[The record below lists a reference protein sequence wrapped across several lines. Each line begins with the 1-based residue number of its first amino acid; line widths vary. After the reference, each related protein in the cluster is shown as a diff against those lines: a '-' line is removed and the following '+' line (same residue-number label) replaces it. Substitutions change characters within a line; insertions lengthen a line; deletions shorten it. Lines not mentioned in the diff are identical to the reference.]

1 MKKYRLFSAI
11 SLVAVLLLSACS
23 QDELAEQGTTLPE
36 GEYPLQIGS
45 VSITAEAGEQP
56 WTRVTENNTD
66 GMSSVW
72 QNGDKIGVRIGDSEE
87 TGIYVVNVDENGT
100 VTSITPDKPVYW
112 TNTQPATVTAWYP
125 ATNGAVSLE
134 YQDDEGLS
142 YVLHGTGTGNHQ
154 TPVTLN
160 FTHQLAKVRV
170 ITRGTADVSGF
181 EVFAP
186 YNCYVEEGEI
196 ISAPSSPTDR
206 IPMRQSAYEDIGT
219 CWEANA
225 VPGELPRYEVHCRN
239 GYSGVYALPSPM
251 TLEAGKL
258 HTITLTLNRKGTI
271 DLSQRTET
279 YTIATDGDYYFN
291 GTGSYGI
298 RVTGGNPTIYLGD
311 AHISVT
317 SGNAISIEGGN
328 ATIHVM
334 GENTVKNTQNA
345 DNGAG
350 IYVAK
355 NATVT
360 ITGRDRNDVLT
371 AIAGG
376 DAAGIGGCSNNQDCG
391 AINISNVTV
400 IARGSGLSSCSP
412 GIGST
417 QTNQCGNIT
426 IDNATVHAYGT
437 GLPVCACPGIG
448 AGLDDSGST
457 GTVAPNVTIQN
468 HSEVHAHRG
477 NSYADYIGLS
487 CFMTSGGGQVR
498 ASVDET
504 SVVYKYTGNGNTPDQ

>member
-1 MKKYRLFSAI
+1 MA
-11 SLVAVLLLSACS
+11 ALLLSACS

-36 GEYPLQIGS
+36 GEYPLQIGG

-328 ATIHVM
+328 ATIHVQ
-334 GENTVKNTQNA
+334 GNNSVSA
-345 DNGAG
+345 SSGAG
-350 IYVAK
+350 IYVAE
-355 NATVT
+355 NSSVT
-360 ITGRDRNDVLT
+360 ITGRSRSDKLT
-371 AIAGG
+371 ARGG
-376 DAAGIGGCSNNQDCG
+376 EG
-391 AINISNVTV
+391 
-400 IARGSGLSSCSP
+400 SP
-412 GIGST
+412 GIGGYT
-417 QTNQCGNIT
+417 TGTTTAANCGNIVIT
-426 IDNATVHAYGT
+426 NVQIEAHGSNDVNGNLA
-437 GLPVCACPGIG
+437 PGIG
-448 AGLDDSGST
+448 GAGDASC
-457 GTVAPNVTIQN
+457 GTITIDAATVYAYGVAPMSQMSSSAIGGGINMLEDKGSFGTITIRN
-468 HSEVHAHRG
+468 GSEVYAQRG
-477 NSYADYIGLS
+477 NSYSDYIGD
-487 CFMTSGGGQVR
+487 SGSQNIPANSPEGID
-498 ASVDET
+498 ATVDESST
-504 SVVYKYTGNGNTPDQ
+504 VRKLN

>member
-1 MKKYRLFSAI
+1 MA
-11 SLVAVLLLSACS
+11 ALLLSACS

-36 GEYPLQIGS
+36 GEYPLQIGG

-87 TGIYVVNVDENGT
+87 TGIYAVNVDENGT

-225 VPGELPRYEVHCRN
+225 APGELPRYEVHCRN

-311 AHISVT
+311 AHISVA
-317 SGNAISIEGGN
+317 SGNAIDITSGN
-328 ATIHVM
+328 PTIHVQ
-334 GENTVKNTQNA
+334 GNNSVSA
-345 DNGAG
+345 SSGAG
-350 IYVAK
+350 IYVAE
-355 NATVT
+355 NSSVT
-360 ITGRDRNDVLT
+360 ITGRSRSDKLT
-371 AIAGG
+371 ARGG
-376 DAAGIGGCSNNQDCG
+376 EG
-391 AINISNVTV
+391 
-400 IARGSGLSSCSP
+400 SP
-412 GIGST
+412 GIGGYT
-417 QTNQCGNIT
+417 TGTTTAANCGNIVIT
-426 IDNATVHAYGT
+426 NVQIEAHGSNDVNGNLA
-437 GLPVCACPGIG
+437 PGIG
-448 AGLDDSGST
+448 GAGDASC
-457 GTVAPNVTIQN
+457 GTITIDAATVYAYGVAPMSQMSSSAIGGGINMLEDKGSFGTITIRN
-468 HSEVHAHRG
+468 GSEVYAQRG
-477 NSYADYIGLS
+477 NSYSDYIGD
-487 CFMTSGGGQVR
+487 SGSQNIPANSPEGID
-498 ASVDET
+498 ATVDESST
-504 SVVYKYTGNGNTPDQ
+504 VRKLN

>member
-1 MKKYRLFSAI
+1 MA
-11 SLVAVLLLSACS
+11 ALLLSACS

-36 GEYPLQIGS
+36 GEYPLQIGG

-206 IPMRQSAYEDIGT
+206 IPMRQSAYEDIGI

-311 AHISVT
+311 AHISVA
-317 SGNAISIEGGN
+317 SGNAIDITSGN
-328 ATIHVM
+328 PTIHVQ
-334 GENTVKNTQNA
+334 GNNSVSA
-345 DNGAG
+345 SSGAG
-350 IYVAK
+350 IYVAE
-355 NATVT
+355 NSSVT
-360 ITGRDRNDVLT
+360 ITGRSRSDKLT
-371 AIAGG
+371 ARGG
-376 DAAGIGGCSNNQDCG
+376 EG
-391 AINISNVTV
+391 
-400 IARGSGLSSCSP
+400 SP
-412 GIGST
+412 GIGGYT
-417 QTNQCGNIT
+417 TGTTTAANCGNIVIT
-426 IDNATVHAYGT
+426 NVQIEAHGSNDVNGNLA
-437 GLPVCACPGIG
+437 PGIG
-448 AGLDDSGST
+448 GAGDASC
-457 GTVAPNVTIQN
+457 GTITIDAATVYAYGVAPMSQMSSSAIGGGINMLEDKGSFGTITIRN
-468 HSEVHAHRG
+468 GSEVYAQRG
-477 NSYADYIGLS
+477 NSYSDYIGD
-487 CFMTSGGGQVR
+487 SGSQNIPANSPEGID
-498 ASVDET
+498 ATVDESST
-504 SVVYKYTGNGNTPDQ
+504 VRKLN

>member
-11 SLVAVLLLSACS
+11 SLVAALLLSACS

-36 GEYPLQIGS
+36 GEYPLQIGG

-225 VPGELPRYEVHCRN
+225 VPGELPCYEVHCRN

-311 AHISVT
+311 AHISVA
-317 SGNAISIEGGN
+317 SGNAIDITSGN
-328 ATIHVM
+328 PTIHVQ
-334 GENTVKNTQNA
+334 GNNSVSA
-345 DNGAG
+345 SSGAG
-350 IYVAK
+350 IYVAE
-355 NATVT
+355 NSSVT
-360 ITGRDRNDVLT
+360 ITGT
-371 AIAGG
+371 AQGG
-376 DAAGIGGCSNNQDCG
+376 NGGSGIGGNHATCGNIEISNMTVYAHGSDENGDFLSAGIGGSGDNGCG
-391 AINISNVTV
+391 T
-400 IARGSGLSSCSP
+400 
-412 GIGST
+412 
-417 QTNQCGNIT
+417 IT
-426 IDNATVHAYGT
+426 IDNATIFAYGASDGWAGNMST
-437 GLPVCACPGIG
+437 PGIG
-448 AGLDDSGST
+448 GGLYGNDKGTYSIITIKNNSQVSVQRGSEW
-457 GTVAPNVTIQN
+457 
-468 HSEVHAHRG
+468 S
-477 NSYADYIGLS
+477 DYIG
-487 CFMTSGGGQVR
+487 SGGSRNSPANSPNGIHAEVN
-498 ASVDET
+498 ET
-504 SVVYKYTGNGNTPDQ
+504 STITKLN

>member
-1 MKKYRLFSAI
+1 M
-11 SLVAVLLLSACS
+11 AVLLLSACS

-311 AHISVT
+311 A
-317 SGNAISIEGGN
+317 GG
-328 ATIHVM
+328 
-334 GENTVKNTQNA
+334 K
-345 DNGAG
+345 
-350 IYVAK
+350 
-355 NATVT
+355 
-360 ITGRDRNDVLT
+360 R
-371 AIAGG
+371 
-376 DAAGIGGCSNNQDCG
+376 
-391 AINISNVTV
+391 
-400 IARGSGLSSCSP
+400 
-412 GIGST
+412 
-417 QTNQCGNIT
+417 QC
-426 IDNATVHAYGT
+426 H
-437 GLPVCACPGIG
+437 
-448 AGLDDSGST
+448 
-457 GTVAPNVTIQN
+457 Q
-468 HSEVHAHRG
+468 HRG
-477 NSYADYIGLS
+477 RQCHHPCDG
-487 CFMTSGGGQVR
+487 
-498 ASVDET
+498 
-504 SVVYKYTGNGNTPDQ
+504 

>member
-11 SLVAVLLLSACS
+11 SLVTVLLLSACS

-311 AHISVT
+311 AHISVA
-317 SGNAISIEGGN
+317 SGNAIDITSGN
-328 ATIHVM
+328 PTIHVQ
-334 GENTVKNTQNA
+334 GNNSVSA
-345 DNGAG
+345 SSGAG
-350 IYVAK
+350 IYVAE
-355 NATVT
+355 NSSVT
-360 ITGRDRNDVLT
+360 ITGRSRSDKLT
-371 AIAGG
+371 ARGG
-376 DAAGIGGCSNNQDCG
+376 EG
-391 AINISNVTV
+391 
-400 IARGSGLSSCSP
+400 SP
-412 GIGST
+412 GIGGYT
-417 QTNQCGNIT
+417 TGTTTAANCGNIVIT
-426 IDNATVHAYGT
+426 NVQIEAHGSNDVNGNLA
-437 GLPVCACPGIG
+437 PGIG
-448 AGLDDSGST
+448 GAGDASC
-457 GTVAPNVTIQN
+457 GTITIDAATVYAYGVAPMSQMSSSAIGGGINMLEDKGSFGTITIRN
-468 HSEVHAHRG
+468 GSEVYAQRG
-477 NSYADYIGLS
+477 NSYSDYIGD
-487 CFMTSGGGQVR
+487 SGSQNIPANSPEGID
-498 ASVDET
+498 ATVDE
-504 SVVYKYTGNGNTPDQ
+504 SSKVRKLN

>member
-11 SLVAVLLLSACS
+11 SLVAALLLSACS

-36 GEYPLQIGS
+36 GEYPLQIGG

-225 VPGELPRYEVHCRN
+225 VPGELPCYKVHCRN

-311 AHISVT
+311 AHISVA
-317 SGNAISIEGGN
+317 SGNAIDITSGN
-328 ATIHVM
+328 PTIHVQ
-334 GENTVKNTQNA
+334 GNNSVSA
-345 DNGAG
+345 SSGAG
-350 IYVAK
+350 IYVAE
-355 NATVT
+355 NSSVT
-360 ITGRDRNDVLT
+360 ITGRSRSDKLT
-371 AIAGG
+371 ARGG
-376 DAAGIGGCSNNQDCG
+376 EG
-391 AINISNVTV
+391 
-400 IARGSGLSSCSP
+400 SP
-412 GIGST
+412 GIGGYT
-417 QTNQCGNIT
+417 TGTTTAANCGNIVIT
-426 IDNATVHAYGT
+426 NVQIEAHGSNDDSGNLA
-437 GLPVCACPGIG
+437 PGIG
-448 AGLDDSGST
+448 GAGDASC
-457 GTVAPNVTIQN
+457 GTIAIDAATVYAYGVAPMSQMSSSAIGGGINMLEDKGSFGTITIRN
-468 HSEVHAHRG
+468 GSEVYAQRG
-477 NSYADYIGLS
+477 NSYSDYIGD
-487 CFMTSGGGQVR
+487 SGSQNIPANSPEGID
-498 ASVDET
+498 ATVDE
-504 SVVYKYTGNGNTPDQ
+504 SSKVRKLN

>member
-1 MKKYRLFSAI
+1 MA
-11 SLVAVLLLSACS
+11 ALLLSACS

-36 GEYPLQIGS
+36 GEYPLQIGG

-225 VPGELPRYEVHCRN
+225 APGELPRYEVHCRN
-239 GYSGVYALPSPM
+239 GHHHADAEQKGDHRP
-251 TLEAGKL
+251 
-258 HTITLTLNRKGTI
+258 LTADR
-271 DLSQRTET
+271 DLYDCHRRRLLFQR
-279 YTIATDGDYYFN
+279 N
-291 GTGSYGI
+291 GQLWH
-298 RVTGGNPTIYLGD
+298 P
-311 AHISVT
+311 
-317 SGNAISIEGGN
+317 
-328 ATIHVM
+328 
-334 GENTVKNTQNA
+334 
-345 DNGAG
+345 
-350 IYVAK
+350 
-355 NATVT
+355 
-360 ITGRDRNDVLT
+360 RDRR
-371 AIAGG
+371 
-376 DAAGIGGCSNNQDCG
+376 Q
-391 AINISNVTV
+391 
-400 IARGSGLSSCSP
+400 P
-412 GIGST
+412 
-417 QTNQCGNIT
+417 
-426 IDNATVHAYGT
+426 
-437 GLPVCACPGIG
+437 
-448 AGLDDSGST
+448 
-457 GTVAPNVTIQN
+457 
-468 HSEVHAHRG
+468 
-477 NSYADYIGLS
+477 
-487 CFMTSGGGQVR
+487 
-498 ASVDET
+498 
-504 SVVYKYTGNGNTPDQ
+504 